1 MYFTPNSRMSS
12 RIVIIGTGFAGL
24 WSALSAKRLINL
36 SDREDRIEVLVVAP
50 EPSLILRPRL
60 YEANAAGMTHH
71 LGDLFESAGIKFR
84 EGKVETIDTE
94 AHTVQVQSTSS
105 TESATS
111 ISYDRLILAAGSSVR
126 QPQGVFGLR
135 EFAFDIDGLDSATRL
150 EEHLHALSSLPESP
164 ARNTIVVCGAGFT
177 GIELAAELPK
187 RLLGRITNPRIIMV
201 ESADQLGPG
210 LGPGPR
216 PVIAQALRELK
227 VEVRTGTAVSSVD
240 AGGLTLSPGE
250 RIEAKTTIWTAGVVA
265 TPLTQQIDG
274 PKDSSSRLQVDQNL
288 RTLSTPHVYAT
299 GDAASAFADDKGHHA
314 LMSCQHALQLGR
326 VSGYNAAAELLGE
339 PLVGYTQ
346 PVYACCLDLGPC
358 GAVIG
363 RGWEREVSVTGA
375 RAKKV
380 KEYIN
385 RKLIYPPDDAS
396 EALDLAN
403 PAVSDSDGLLEQILE
418 TVA

>member
-1 MYFTPNSRMSS
+1 MSS
-12 RIVIIGTGFAGL
+12 RILIIGAGFAGL

-36 SDREDRIEVLVVAP
+36 RNQENMIEVLVVAP
-50 EPSLILRPRL
+50 KPFLVLRPRL
-60 YEANAAGMTHH
+60 YEADAAGMTQH
-71 LGDLFESAGIKFR
+71 LGGLFDSAGIKFIK
-84 EGKVETIDTE
+84 GKVEAINTG
-94 AHTVQVQSTSS
+94 AHTVQVRSTSS
-105 TESATS
+105 IKSVAS

-126 QPQGVFGLR
+126 QPQGVVGLR
-135 EFAFDIDGLDSATRL
+135 EFAFDIDALDSATKL
-150 EEHLHALSSLPESP
+150 EEHLNALSSLPESP

-187 RLLGRITNPRIIMV
+187 RLLGRITSPRIIMV

-227 VEVRTGTAVSSVD
+227 IEVRTGTAVSSVD
-240 AGGLTLSPGE
+240 VGGLTLSSGE

-274 PKDSSSRLQVDQNL
+274 PKDSFSRLQVDQNL
-288 RTLSTPHVYAT
+288 RALATEHVYAT
-299 GDAASAFADDKGHHA
+299 GDAASALADDKGHHA

-326 VSGYNAAAELLGE
+326 VSGYNAAADLLGE
-339 PLVGYTQ
+339 PLVDYTQ

-375 RAKKV
+375 LAKKV

-403 PAVSDSDGLLEQILE
+403 PAVFDSDELLEKIFEL
-418 TVA
+418 VV